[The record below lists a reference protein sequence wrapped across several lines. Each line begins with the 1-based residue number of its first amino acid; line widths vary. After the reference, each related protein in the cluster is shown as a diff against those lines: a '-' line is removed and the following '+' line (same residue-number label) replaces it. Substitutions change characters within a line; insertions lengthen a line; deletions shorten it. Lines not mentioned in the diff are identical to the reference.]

1 MADSRGEGVK
11 DLVRLFGAVFRL
23 SLPYFRSEDRRAGLI
38 LLGAVVAIEL
48 SIVAVNVLINQWNAR
63 FFNALQ
69 ERNWDQFV
77 RELSIFCVLATI
89 FIVLAVYQLYL
100 NQWLQIRWRK
110 WMTRVYLDRWLASS
124 VHYRM
129 QLFGDAADN
138 PDQRIADDI
147 NQFIEKSLTIVVRLL
162 GAIVTLI
169 SFFAIL
175 WSLSASAPLSV
186 FGSPV
191 NIPGYLVWT
200 ALIYSII
207 GTLIA
212 HWIGWPLAAINFR
225 QQRYEADFRFSLIR
239 VRENAEQIAL
249 LRGEEAEKT
258 GLGERFGRVV
268 ENFMQLMSRQ
278 KKVIFVQQGHAQ
290 IAIILPYV
298 VVSPAYFSGVV
309 PLGTLTQT
317 AGAFGSVQESLSF
330 FVTFYRSIAEWAAVV
345 DRLTGFN
352 RALDDAQARTAASDI
367 SVTSEPDARSVR
379 IDGLSVH
386 RPDGTQ
392 LLAPAVH
399 EFRPREHVLVS
410 GPSGAGK
417 STLFRALA
425 GLWPYGKGRVVI
437 PEGARIMVL
446 PQRPYFPETTL
457 ANALSYPA
465 SGAFDDAKLAE
476 ALQAVGLPR
485 LTGRLHE
492 EAHWN
497 RVLSLGEQQRLGV
510 ARALLQDPDYL
521 FLDEATASL
530 DEPSEAKL
538 YALLH
543 ERLKGTTIVSIG
555 HRSTLIGLH
564 DRHVAFEPDGEGTHK
579 LSEAKPAAAAE

>member
-1 MADSRGEGVK
+1 
-11 DLVRLFGAVFRL
+11 
-23 SLPYFRSEDRRAGLI
+23 
-38 LLGAVVAIEL
+38 
-48 SIVAVNVLINQWNAR
+48 
-63 FFNALQ
+63 
-69 ERNWDQFV
+69 
-77 RELSIFCVLATI
+77 
-89 FIVLAVYQLYL
+89 
-100 NQWLQIRWRK
+100 
-110 WMTRVYLDRWLASS
+110 
-124 VHYRM
+124 
-129 QLFGDAADN
+129 
-138 PDQRIADDI
+138 
-147 NQFIEKSLTIVVRLL
+147 
-162 GAIVTLI
+162 
-169 SFFAIL
+169 
-175 WSLSASAPLSV
+175 
-186 FGSPV
+186 
-191 NIPGYLVWT
+191 
-200 ALIYSII
+200 
-207 GTLIA
+207 
-212 HWIGWPLAAINFR
+212 
-225 QQRYEADFRFSLIR
+225 
-239 VRENAEQIAL
+239 
-249 LRGEEAEKT
+249 
-258 GLGERFGRVV
+258 
-268 ENFMQLMSRQ
+268 
-278 KKVIFVQQGHAQ
+278 
-290 IAIILPYV
+290 
-298 VVSPAYFSGVV
+298 VV

>member
-1 MADSRGEGVK
+1 
-11 DLVRLFGAVFRL
+11 VFRL
-23 SLPYFRSEDRRAGLI
+23 SLPYFRSEDRRAGLV
-38 LLGAVVAIEL
+38 LLGAVVGIEL
-48 SIVAVNVLINQWNAR
+48 SIVAINVLINQWNAR

-69 ERNWDQFV
+69 DRNWDQFV
-77 RELSIFCVLATI
+77 RELSIFCVLAAI

-100 NQWLQIRWRK
+100 NQWLQIRWRT
-110 WMTRVYLDRWLASS
+110 WMTRVYLDRWLAGST
-124 VHYRM
+124 HYRM

-162 GAIVTLI
+162 GAIVTLL

-175 WSLSASAPLSV
+175 WSLSGSAPLTL

-191 NIPGYLVWT
+191 AIPGYLVWT
-200 ALIYSII
+200 ALIYSVL
-207 GTLIA
+207 GTLLA

-225 QQRYEADFRFSLIR
+225 QQRFEADFRFNLIR

-249 LRGEEAEKT
+249 LRGEDAEKSR
-258 GLGERFGRVV
+258 LGERFSKVIK
-268 ENFMQLMSRQ
+268 NFMELMSRQ
-278 KKVIFVQQGHAQ
+278 KKVIFVQQGHSQ

-298 VVSPAYFSGVV
+298 IVSPAYFSGVV

-317 AGAFGSVQESLSF
+317 ASAFNSVQESLSF

-352 RALDDAQARTAASDI
+352 RALDEAQAMAASSKI
-367 SVTSEPDARSVR
+367 TVESEKDARSVR
-379 IDGLSVH
+379 IEGLAVH
-386 RPDGTQ
+386 RPDGTP
-392 LLAPAVH
+392 LLAPAAS

-425 GLWPYGKGRVVI
+425 GLWPFGKGRVVI
-437 PEGARIMVL
+437 PEGARVMVL

-465 SGAFDDAKLAE
+465 SGAFDDA
-476 ALQAVGLPR
+476 ALTEVLRAVGLPA
-485 LTGRLHE
+485 LSGRLHE

-497 RVLSLGEQQRLGV
+497 RTLSLGEQQRLGV
-510 ARALLQDPDYL
+510 ARALLQAPDYL

-530 DEPSEAKL
+530 DEPSEARL
-538 YALLH
+538 YGLLH
-543 ERLKGTTIVSIG
+543 ERLKATTIISIG
-555 HRSTLIGLH
+555 HRSTLTGLH
-564 DRHVAFEPDGEGTHK
+564 GRHVSFEPEDSGAHRLADK
-579 LSEAKPAAAAE
+579 KPAAAE

>member
-1 MADSRGEGVK
+1 VK
-11 DLVRLFGAVFRL
+11 DLARIFGAVFRL

-38 LLGAVVAIEL
+38 LLSAVIAIEL
-48 SIVAVNVLINQWNAR
+48 SIVAVNVLFNQWSAR

-69 ERNWDQFV
+69 DRNWDSFV
-77 RELSIFCVLATI
+77 TELSIFCGLAAI

-100 NQWLQIRWRK
+100 NQWLQIRWRA
-110 WMTRVYLDRWLASS
+110 WMTKVYVDRWLAAST
-124 VHYRM
+124 HYRM
-129 QLFGDAADN
+129 QLLGDAADN

-147 NQFIEKSLTIVVRLL
+147 NQFIEKSLFIVVRLL
-162 GAIVTLI
+162 GAIVTLL

-175 WSLSASAPLSV
+175 WGLSEAAPLTI
-186 FGSPV
+186 FGTPV
-191 NIPGYLVWT
+191 AIPGYLVWT
-200 ALIYSII
+200 ALIYSVL
-207 GTLIA
+207 GTLLA
-212 HWIGWPLAAINFR
+212 HWIGWPLAALNFR
-225 QQRYEADFRFSLIR
+225 QQRFEADFRFNLIR

-249 LRGEEAEKT
+249 LRGEDAEKSR
-258 GLGERFGRVV
+258 LGERFSRVV
-268 ENFMQLMSRQ
+268 ENFLALMSRQ

-290 IAIILPYV
+290 VATVLPYL
-298 VVSPAYFSGVV
+298 VVSPAYFSGAVQ
-309 PLGTLTQT
+309 LGALTQT
-317 AGAFGSVQESLSF
+317 ASAFGSIQESLSF

-352 RALDDAQARTAASDI
+352 RALDEAQDMTSASDI
-367 SVTSEPDARSVR
+367 SVTSDPDARSIRVE
-379 IDGLSVH
+379 DLSVN
-386 RPDGTQ
+386 RPDGTP
-392 LLAPAVH
+392 LLTPAASEFHPH
-399 EFRPREHVLVS
+399 ERVLVS

-417 STLFRALA
+417 STLFRAMA

-446 PQRPYFPETTL
+446 PQRPYFPETSL
-457 ANALSYPA
+457 AKALSYPA
-465 SGAFDDAKLAE
+465 SSAFDDAKLAE
-476 ALQAVGLPR
+476 VLQAVGLPR
-485 LTGRLHE
+485 LTDRLHE

-497 RVLSLGEQQRLGV
+497 RTLSLGEQQRLGV

-564 DRHVAFEPDGEGTHK
+564 GRHVAFQPDGEGAHRLAET
-579 LSEAKPAAAAE
+579 KPAAAAE

>member
-1 MADSRGEGVK
+1 MK
-11 DLVRLFGAVFRL
+11 DLIRVFGEVFRL

-38 LLGAVVAIEL
+38 LLGAVIGIEL

-69 ERNWDQFV
+69 DRNWDQFV
-77 RELSIFCVLATI
+77 RELSIFCVLAAI

-100 NQWLQIRWRK
+100 NQWLQIRWRT

-124 VHYRM
+124 THYRM

-162 GAIVTLI
+162 GAIVTLL

-175 WSLSASAPLSV
+175 WGLSASAPLTL

-191 NIPGYLVWT
+191 AIPGYLVWT
-200 ALIYSII
+200 ALIYSVL
-207 GTLIA
+207 GTLLA

-225 QQRYEADFRFSLIR
+225 QQRFEADFRFNLIR

-258 GLGERFGRVV
+258 RLGERFSKVV
-268 ENFMQLMSRQ
+268 KNFMDLMSRQ
-278 KKVIFVQQGHAQ
+278 KKVIFVQQGHSQ

-298 VVSPAYFSGVV
+298 IVSPAYFSGAV

-317 AGAFGSVQESLSF
+317 ASAFNSVQESLSF

-352 RALDDAQARTAASDI
+352 KALDEAQAKTAASNI
-367 SVTSEPDARSVR
+367 AVATEADARSVR
-379 IDGLSVH
+379 IEDLSVH
-386 RPDGTQ
+386 RPDGTP
-392 LLAPAVH
+392 LLAKALS

-425 GLWPYGKGRVVI
+425 GIWPFGTGRVVI
-437 PEGARIMVL
+437 PGGARIMVL

-465 SGAFDDAKLAE
+465 SGAFDDAALTD
-476 ALQAVGLPR
+476 ALQAVGLPS
-485 LTGRLHE
+485 LSGRLHE
-492 EAHWN
+492 DAHWN
-497 RVLSLGEQQRLGV
+497 RILSLGEQQRLGV
-510 ARALLQDPDYL
+510 ARALLQAPDYL

-543 ERLKGTTIVSIG
+543 ERLKATTIISIG
-555 HRSTLIGLH
+555 HRSTLSALH
-564 DRHVAFEPDGEGTHK
+564 GRHVAFEPKGEGTHR
-579 LSEAKPAAAAE
+579 LTETKPAAAAK

>member
-1 MADSRGEGVK
+1 VK
-11 DLVRLFGAVFRL
+11 DLVRLFGDVFRL
-23 SLPYFRSEDRRAGLI
+23 SLPYFRSEDRRAGL
-38 LLGAVVAIEL
+38 LLLAATIAIEL

-69 ERNWDQFV
+69 DRNWDSFV
-77 RELSIFCVLATI
+77 TELSIFCVLAAI

-100 NQWLQIRWRK
+100 NQWLQIRWRA
-110 WMTRVYLDRWLASS
+110 WMTRNYLDRWLDNST
-124 VHYRM
+124 HYRM

-162 GAIVTLI
+162 GAIVTLL

-175 WSLSASAPLSV
+175 WSLSDAAPLTI
-186 FGSPV
+186 FGAPV
-191 NIPGYLVWT
+191 TIPGYLVWT
-200 ALIYSII
+200 ALIYAIV

-212 HWIGWPLAAINFR
+212 HWIGWPLAALNFR
-225 QQRYEADFRFSLIR
+225 QQRFEADFRFSLIR

-249 LRGEEAEKT
+249 LRGEDAEKNR
-258 GLGERFGRVV
+258 LAERFVHVV
-268 ENFMQLMSRQ
+268 QNFMALISRQ
-278 KKVIFVQQGHAQ
+278 KKVIFVQQSHSQ
-290 IAIILPYV
+290 IGLILPYI
-298 VVSPAYFSGVV
+298 VVSPAYFSGAV
-309 PLGTLTQT
+309 PLGALTQT
-317 AGAFGSVQESLSF
+317 ASAFNSVQESLSF

-352 RALDDAQARTAASDI
+352 RALDAAQAMAASTEI
-367 SVTSEPDARSVR
+367 TVETEPGATSVR
-379 IDGLSVH
+379 IEDLSVN
-386 RPDGTQ
+386 RPDGAP
-392 LLAPAVH
+392 LLAPAVS
-399 EFRPREHVLVS
+399 EFRAREHVLVS

-425 GLWPYGKGRVVI
+425 GLWPFGKGRVVI
-437 PEGARIMVL
+437 PEGAHVMVL

-465 SGAFDDAKLAE
+465 ADAFDDATLTE
-476 ALQAVGLPR
+476 VLEAVGLQS

-492 EAHWN
+492 QGHWN
-497 RVLSLGEQQRLGV
+497 RILSLGEQQRLGV
-510 ARALLQDPDYL
+510 ARALLQAPDYL

-530 DEPSEAKL
+530 DEPSEARL

-543 ERLKGTTIVSIG
+543 ERLKGTTIISIG
-555 HRSTLIGLH
+555 HRSTLTGLH
-564 DRHVAFEPDGEGTHK
+564 HRQVAFTPTGDGTHQLGEK
-579 LSEAKPAAAAE
+579 KPAAAAE

>member
-1 MADSRGEGVK
+1 MK

-23 SLPYFRSEDRRAGLI
+23 SLPYFRSEDRRAGLA
-38 LLGAVVAIEL
+38 LLGAVVGIEL

-69 ERNWDQFV
+69 DRNWDRFV
-77 RELSIFCVLATI
+77 AELSIFCVLAAV
-89 FIVLAVYQLYL
+89 FIILAVYQLYL
-100 NQWLQIRWRK
+100 NQWLQIRWRT
-110 WMTRVYLDRWLASS
+110 WMTRVYLERWLAGST
-124 VHYRM
+124 HYRM

-162 GAIVTLI
+162 GAIVTLL

-175 WSLSASAPLSV
+175 WGLSAEAPLTL
-186 FGSPV
+186 FGAPV
-191 NIPGYLVWT
+191 AIPGYLVWT
-200 ALIYSII
+200 ALVYSIV

-212 HWIGWPLAAINFR
+212 HWIGWPLAALHFR
-225 QQRYEADFRFSLIR
+225 QQRFEADFRFSLIR

-249 LRGEEAEKT
+249 LRGEEAEKRR
-258 GLGERFGRVV
+258 LGERFTHVV
-268 ENFMQLMSRQ
+268 QNFMALISRQ
-278 KKVIFVQQGHAQ
+278 KKVIFVQQSHAQ
-290 IAIILPYV
+290 VALILPYI
-298 VVSPAYFSGVV
+298 VVSPAYFSGAV
-309 PLGTLTQT
+309 PLGALTQT
-317 AGAFGSVQESLSF
+317 ASAFNSVQESLSF
-330 FVTFYRSIAEWAAVV
+330 FVTFYRSVAEWAAVV

-352 RALDDAQARTAASDI
+352 RALDDAQALASASKIDVASD
-367 SVTSEPDARSVR
+367 PDARSVR
-379 IDGLSVH
+379 IENLSVNK
-386 RPDGTQ
+386 PDGAP
-392 LLAPAVH
+392 LLTPTAS
-399 EFRPREHVLVS
+399 EFRPHEHVLVS

-425 GLWPYGKGRVVI
+425 GLWPFGQGRVVI

-465 SGAFDDAKLAE
+465 SGAFDDATLTD
-476 ALQAVGLPR
+476 ALRAVGLPN
-485 LTGRLHE
+485 LAERLHQ

-497 RVLSLGEQQRLGV
+497 RTLSLGEQQRLGV
-510 ARALLQDPDYL
+510 ARALLQAPDYL

-538 YALLH
+538 YGLLH
-543 ERLKGTTIVSIG
+543 ARLKGTTIISIG
-555 HRSTLIGLH
+555 HRSTLTGLH
-564 DRHVAFEPDGEGTHK
+564 GRHVAFAPEGDAHRLAET
-579 LSEAKPAAAAE
+579 KPAAAAE

>member
-1 MADSRGEGVK
+1 VK
-11 DLVRLFGAVFRL
+11 DLARIFGAVFRL
-23 SLPYFRSEDRRAGLI
+23 SLPYFKSEDRRAGLL
-38 LLGAVVAIEL
+38 LLGAVIAIEL

-69 ERNWDQFV
+69 DRNWDTFV
-77 RELSIFCVLATI
+77 KELSIFCVLATI

-100 NQWLQIRWRK
+100 NQWLQIRWRT

-124 VHYRM
+124 THYRM

-162 GAIVTLI
+162 GAIVTLL

-175 WSLSASAPLSV
+175 WSLSDSAPLTV
-186 FGSPV
+186 FGAQI

-225 QQRYEADFRFSLIR
+225 QQRLEADFRFSLIR

-249 LRGEEAEKT
+249 LRGENAEKAR
-258 GLGERFGRVV
+258 LGERFAKVAR
-268 ENFMQLMSRQ
+268 NFMDLMSRQ
-278 KKVIFVQQGHAQ
+278 KKVIFVQQGHSQ
-290 IAIILPYV
+290 IAIILPYI
-298 VVSPAYFSGVV
+298 VVSPAYFSGAV

-317 AGAFGSVQESLSF
+317 ASAFGSVQESLSF

-352 RALDDAQARTAASDI
+352 RALGEAQAMAEASDI
-367 SVTSEPDARSVR
+367 SVTSEPNARSVR
-379 IDGLSVH
+379 IEDLSVH
-386 RPDGTQ
+386 RPDSKP
-392 LLAPAVH
+392 LLAPAATELH
-399 EFRPREHVLVS
+399 PREHVLVS

-425 GLWPYGKGRVVI
+425 GIWPFGKGRVVI

-465 SGAFDDAKLAE
+465 SGAFDDARLIE
-476 ALQAVGLPR
+476 ALQAVGLSG
-485 LTGRLHE
+485 LAGRLHE

-497 RVLSLGEQQRLGV
+497 RILSLGEQQRLGV
-510 ARALLQDPDYL
+510 ARALLQAPDYL

-530 DEPSEAKL
+530 DEPSEGRL

-543 ERLKGTTIVSIG
+543 ERLKETTIVSIG
-555 HRSTLIGLH
+555 HRSTLTALH
-564 DRHVAFEPDGEGTHK
+564 RRHVSFEPDGEGAHRLAET
-579 LSEAKPAAAAE
+579 KPAAAAE

>member
-1 MADSRGEGVK
+1 MK
-11 DLVRLFGAVFRL
+11 DLIRLFGDVFRL
-23 SLPYFRSEDRRAGLI
+23 SLPYFRSEDRRAGLS
-38 LLGAVVAIEL
+38 LLAAVVGIEL
-48 SIVAVNVLINQWNAR
+48 SIVAINVLINQWNAR

-69 ERNWDQFV
+69 DRNWNNFV
-77 RELSIFCVLATI
+77 SEIIVFCVLAA
-89 FIVLAVYQLYL
+89 FFVVLAVYQLYL
-100 NQWLQIRWRK
+100 NQWLQIRWRS
-110 WMTRVYLDRWLASS
+110 WMTRVYLERWLAGST
-124 VHYRM
+124 HYRM
-129 QLFGDAADN
+129 QLFGEAADN

-147 NQFIEKSLTIVVRLL
+147 NQFIEKSIYIVVRLL

-175 WSLSASAPLSV
+175 WGLSQSAPLTL

-191 NIPGYLVWT
+191 AIPGYLVWA
-200 ALIYSII
+200 ALIYSVL
-207 GTLIA
+207 GTLLT

-225 QQRYEADFRFSLIR
+225 QQRFEADFRFNLIR

-258 GLGERFGRVV
+258 RLGERFAHVIQ
-268 ENFMQLMSRQ
+268 NFMALMSRQ
-278 KKVIFVQQGHAQ
+278 KKVIFVQQSHSQA
-290 IAIILPYV
+290 AVILPYII
-298 VVSPAYFSGVV
+298 VSPAYFSGAA

-317 AGAFGSVQESLSF
+317 ASAFNSVQESLSF
-330 FVTFYRSIAEWAAVV
+330 FVTFYRSIAEWAAIV

-352 RALDDAQARTAASDI
+352 RALDEVQAKAAASNIAVASD
-367 SVTSEPDARSVR
+367 PDARTVR
-379 IDGLSVH
+379 FDDLSVH
-386 RPDGTQ
+386 KPDGTP
-392 LLAPAVH
+392 LVMPAAT
-399 EFRPREHVLVS
+399 EFHPREHVLVS

-425 GLWPYGKGRVVI
+425 GLWPFGKGRVVI
-437 PEGARIMVL
+437 PGDARIMVL

-465 SGAFDDAKLAE
+465 AGAFDDATLTDM
-476 ALQAVGLPR
+476 LRAVGLPG

-497 RVLSLGEQQRLGV
+497 RILSLGEQQRLGV
-510 ARALLQDPDYL
+510 ARALLQAPDYL

-538 YALLH
+538 YGLLH
-543 ERLKGTTIVSIG
+543 ERLKTTTIVSIG
-555 HRSTLIGLH
+555 HRSTLEGLH
-564 DRHVAFEPDGEGTHK
+564 GRHIALSPAGDGTHRLADVK
-579 LSEAKPAAAAE
+579 RPAAAE